1 MTNQTE
7 RPAKHLSQ
15 MRTPPSPADCADT
28 GAPGR
33 RAAANLPLHGYT
45 PG

>member
-7 RPAKHLSQ
+7 RPGKHLSQ
-15 MRTPPSPADCADT
+15 MRTPPSPASCAGT
-28 GAPGR
+28 GGAGPR
-33 RAAANLPLHGYT
+33 VAANLPLHGHT